1 VSVSVASVGPSVY
14 WYLARGTGTVT
25 LLLLTAVVVVGI
37 LGPLRVTG
45 GRWPRFAIDTLHRDL
60 SLLVIALLVV
70 HIVTSVL
77 DTFVSI
83 SLTEAVVPFI
93 ISSYR
98 PLWLGLGALAFDIL
112 LALVITSLVRRRL
125 GYRTWRFVH
134 WLAYVSFPV
143 AVLHGLGTGSDTKIW
158 WMLLL
163 TAACVTAVVVA
174 TCVRVARAEHPF
186 AGGRM
191 PGIALSVLTPVG
203 LAVFAVAG
211 PLAHGWAK
219 RAGTPTTLLTHPAP
233 VRVAARTASPSGG
246 GARAAAGPFRAN
258 LTGTVRQSQAPGG
271 AIVDLDMHLGGGASG
286 RLRVRLGGQP
296 SPGGGLSMTGSQ
308 VDLLTPATGVM
319 TGQITSLQGTEFVAH
334 VLNRAGALDLHAQ
347 LNIDTQTN
355 AVTGSLDAS
364 RAGGGQ

>member
-1 VSVSVASVGPSVY
+1 VSVSLASVGPSVY
-14 WYLARGTGTVT
+14 WYLARGTGAVT
-25 LLLLTAVVVVGI
+25 LLLLTAVVVIGI

-77 DTFVSI
+77 DSFVSI
-83 SLTEAVVPFI
+83 SLPEAVIPFI
-93 ISSYR
+93 ISGYR

-112 LALVITSLVRRRL
+112 LALAITSLVRRRL
-125 GYRTWRFVH
+125 GYRTWRLVH

-174 TCVRVARAEHPF
+174 TCMRVARAEHPLP
-186 AGGRM
+186 GGRT
-191 PGIALSVLTPVG
+191 PAIALSLLTPVA
-203 LAVFAVAG
+203 LAGFALAG

-219 RAGTPTTLLTHPAP
+219 RAGTPTKLLVHPAP
-233 VRVAARTASPSGG
+233 VRVVARTASPATG
-246 GARAAAGPFRAN
+246 RAKAIGPFTAS
-258 LTGTVRQSQAPGG
+258 LTGTVRQFQASGG
-271 AIVDLDMHLGGGASG
+271 AIVDLDMHLSGGASG

-319 TGQITSLQGTEFVAH
+319 TGQITSLQGTQFVAH
-334 VLNRAGALDLHAQ
+334 VLNHSGALDLQAQ
-347 LNIDTQTN
+347 MNIDTQTN
-355 AVTGSLDAS
+355 TVTGTVNAS